1 MGNAEAI
8 SYFAYGWK
16 FWLNVLFCSVLVGWQ
31 RTLDPQLPKVSTDLG
46 TPRRYIVL
54 EKLEK
59 GGSVS
64 LLYQLLNPPIVL
76 SLVFDRRV
84 LDPYLLTQSYKTVA

>member
-54 EKLEK
+54 EKPEK

-64 LLYQLLNPPIVL
+64 FKCKQDLLYQLLNRVKDFDTIVNQKKDL
-76 SLVFDRRV
+76 
-84 LDPYLLTQSYKTVA
+84 YTIVA